1 MNDDAYYH
9 MLNRGKIKQLNN
21 KIYQLEKRI
30 EELEKR
36 KENKWVK
43 L

>member
-9 MLNRGKIKQLNN
+9 MLNRGKIKQLTN

-30 EELEKR
+30 QELE
-36 KENKWVK
+36 NK
-43 L
+43 